1 MLILLT
7 VLNRFLNAIL
17 QLNSDLVVPDDDD
30 EGKDEYDA
38 KDTVA
43 TDKDGEN
50 RWNEKM
56 KDKLERMKRKK
67 VRDMSIT
74 VTQKGG
80 TGSTS
85 SRQRR
90 TMMSVDDRIR
100 MSGQGRIREELKQ
113 KQGEID
119 FRTGDNDGKVDICV
133 QALTATLA
141 KPSRFS
147 LNITIQQTE
156 DELDKEKEKMDE
168 AASNSGGTAGGGDTL
183 EVNAV
188 QREMSRLER
197 DMQTLNNRIQ
207 TILSNADYN
216 KDQEVSFHEQS
227 VGMNRAA
234 TYWPMIQLAVLIF
247 TGFTQ
252 ANHIV
257 KFMRSRHIGY

>member
-1 MLILLT
+1 M
-7 VLNRFLNAIL
+7 V
-17 QLNSDLVVPDDDD
+17 SDEDDQGKSEFEATGSVV
-30 EGKDEYDA
+30 A
-38 KDTVA
+38 
-43 TDKDGEN
+43 DKDGESK
-50 RWNEKM
+50 WNEKM
-56 KDKLERMKRKK
+56 KDKLERMKNKK

-80 TGSTS
+80 TAGSTA
-85 SRQRR
+85 SRQRK

-100 MSGQGRIREELKQ
+100 MSGQGRVREELKQ
-113 KQGEID
+113 KKGEID

-133 QALTATLA
+133 QALSATLA
-141 KPSRFS
+141 KPTRFA

-156 DELDKEKEKMDE
+156 DELEKDKEKLE
-168 AASNSGGTAGGGDTL
+168 AASGGGSGGDTL

-216 KDQEVSFHEQS
+216 KDQEVTFHEQS

-234 TYWPMIQLAVLIF
+234 TYWPIIQLAILLI

-257 KFMRSRHIGY
+257 NFMKSRHIGY